1 MMNTDDFSVSF
12 SFCPM
17 CGVKLPP
24 GTRFCFNCG
33 YDLLRDTKQSEKSTF
48 KEEGVVRRK
57 GILFT
62 NLRVLAQKY
71 HTNKTEVESVLED
84 FIKSH
89 QSLGQNWTLLD
100 ASCFQIKT
108 TEQDS
113 ENWHEYA
120 DMIDSFCQLKGI
132 STGADLALFIIGGP
146 DVIPQPQ
153 TNGDDLTS
161 AYYADLHYC
170 FKDELDLEFLNYK
183 QARCNVGRLPL
194 EVGPMQT
201 TFKEDVA
208 AYLARSFE
216 ISQTGAIRIGR
227 AIMTSN
233 RDWIPASREMSR
245 NLPMPH
251 LENDDDDV
259 LDNMFI
265 SPNILQTMPDNLSRK
280 YYAELAAADMLV
292 FNLHGSNNEEED
304 GYYSTALAFSVDML
318 QHTKASIFNTVACW
332 GARYIRYTRE
342 HSLMLQAIYEHQVML
357 FAGSCA
363 PALGKCG
370 NFQQDQTWVIQ
381 PAAYSETFMSRFC
394 EYECLG
400 TMTAGEAF
408 LKAKC
413 DYYNASRAIEKDEYS
428 LATILMFNLYG
439 NPMLCT
445 EPDVQSIASLQR
457 EDGTKMQKVPFRR
470 MHRKVVM
477 DSSKSYQNPISG
489 SILNEIRSSVDLN
502 LRMIHERVVNEVYRY
517 WKVEPRQLFSV
528 EHYTSQLVGG
538 ATEEGYIYNY
548 RSQDQGISSEIK
560 VFVNSYGVI
569 TDAIQTK

>member
-1 MMNTDDFSVSF
+1 MNTEDYSNSF

-17 CGVKLPP
+17 CGVKLPS

-33 YDLLRDTKQSEKSTF
+33 YELLRGAEQEKKSAF
-48 KEEGVVRRK
+48 KEDGQVRKR

-62 NLRVLAQKY
+62 NLCVLAQKY
-71 HTNKTEVESVLED
+71 HITLAEVETVLNG
-84 FIKSH
+84 FIRSH
-89 QSLGQNWTLLD
+89 QPLGQDWVLLD
-100 ASCFQIKT
+100 ASRFQIRT
-108 TEQDS
+108 ADQDAGD
-113 ENWHEYA
+113 WHVYA
-120 DMIDSFCQLKGI
+120 DMIDSFCRLEGI
-132 STGADLALFIIGGP
+132 STGADLAVFIIGGP
-146 DVIPQPQ
+146 DVIPQPK
-153 TNGDDLTS
+153 TEGDDLAP
-161 AYYADLHYC
+161 AYYADLYYC
-170 FKDELDLEFLNYK
+170 FKGELDLEFLNYK

-201 TFKEDVA
+201 TFEDDVA
-208 AYLARSFE
+208 AYLARSLE
-216 ISQTGAIRIGR
+216 ITQTGAIWIGR

-251 LENDDDDV
+251 LANDDNDV

-265 SPNILQTMPDNLSRK
+265 SPNILQTMPDNLRKK
-280 YYAELAAADMLV
+280 YYAELAEADMLV
-292 FNLHGSNNEEED
+292 FNLHGSDREEKN

-318 QHTKASIFNTVACW
+318 QHTKAKIFNTVACW
-332 GARYIRYTRE
+332 GARYIHYTRE
-342 HSLMLQAIYEHQVML
+342 YSLMLQAIYQHQVML

-370 NFQQDQTWVIQ
+370 NFQQDQTWAIQ

-445 EPDVQSIASLQR
+445 EPDVDSIASLQR

-470 MHRKVVM
+470 MHRKVIM
-477 DSSKSYQNPISG
+477 DCSKGYRNTVSG
-489 SILNEIRSSVDLN
+489 SLLDEIRSSVDLN
-502 LRMIHERVVNEVYRY
+502 LKMIHERVVNEVYRY

-528 EHYTSQLVGG
+528 EHYTSQQAFG
-538 ATEEGYIYNY
+538 ATVEGYIYNY
-548 RSQDQGISSEIK
+548 RDQDKEISSEIK
-560 VFVNSYGVI
+560 VFVDSCGVI

>member
-1 MMNTDDFSVSF
+1 MNTDDNFASF

-17 CGVKLPP
+17 CGMKLPP
-24 GTRFCFNCG
+24 DARFCFNCG
-33 YDLLRDTKQSEKSTF
+33 YDLLCNEEQSKRPVS
-48 KEEGVVRRK
+48 KEEKQVRRR

-62 NLRVLAQKY
+62 NVRVLAQKY
-71 HTNKTEVESVLED
+71 HITTTEVGTVLDD
-84 FIKSH
+84 FIRNH
-89 QSLGQNWTLLD
+89 QTLGQEWFLLD
-100 ASCFQIKT
+100 ASDFRIRT
-108 TEQDS
+108 SEQDAGD
-113 ENWHEYA
+113 WHEYA

-132 STGADLALFIIGGP
+132 CTGADLAVFILGGP

-153 TNGDDLTS
+153 TKGDELAS
-161 AYYADLHYC
+161 AYYSDLCYC
-170 FKDELDLEFLNYK
+170 FKGELDLEFLNYS

-194 EVGPMQT
+194 EVGTMRT
-201 TFKEDVA
+201 TFKEDMV
-208 AYLARSFE
+208 AYLARSFKITQE
-216 ISQTGAIRIGR
+216 GSIRIGR

-251 LENDDDDV
+251 LANEDDDV

-265 SPNILQTMPDNLSRK
+265 SPNILQSMSDNLRRK
-280 YYAELAAADMLV
+280 YYAELAVADMLV
-292 FNLHGSNNEEED
+292 FNLHGSDNDEKD
-304 GYYSTALAFSVDML
+304 GYYSTALAFSIDML
-318 QHTKASIFNTVACW
+318 QYTKARIFNTVACW
-332 GARYIRYTRE
+332 GARYINYSRE
-342 HSLMLQAIYEHQVML
+342 HSLMLQAIYKHQIML

-370 NFQQDQTWVIQ
+370 NFQQDQTWAIQ

-439 NPMLCT
+439 NPLLRT
-445 EPDVQSIASLQR
+445 EPDVQSIATLQR
-457 EDGTKMQKVPFRR
+457 EDGTKIIKKVPFRR
-470 MHRKVVM
+470 MNRKVVM
-477 DSSKSYQNPISG
+477 DCSKGYRNTISG
-489 SILNEIRSSVDLN
+489 SLLAEIRSSVDLK

-517 WKVEPRQLFSV
+517 WKIEPRQLFSV
-528 EHYTSQLVGG
+528 EHYTSPSAFGV
-538 ATEEGYIYNY
+538 TEEGYIYNY
-548 RSQDQGISSEIK
+548 RSQGKGISSEIK
-560 VFVNSYGVI
+560 VFVDSFGVI
-569 TDAIQTK
+569 TDAIQIK